1 MDKPTFPPGFA
12 SRAALPPGLDARSA
26 AVLREIVEQYVETGE
41 PVGSRTLSRRLP
53 MNLSPATIRNVMADL
68 TDAGLLFA
76 PHTSAGRLPT
86 DQGLRLFVD
95 GLLHFG
101 ELAED
106 EREAITAALAASGR
120 SLEDTLAEASSML
133 SGLSQAAGLVLAP
146 KSDGAIRHIEFV
158 PLGSGPRPRGPGERR
173 RPRREPGDR
182 DPARPAALGAPAGGQ
197 LPECPPLRP
206 LAGRIAADR
215 RRRRWPRTGPN
226 STRCRRWWWRPASPP
241 GPARARPGSL
251 IVRGQA
257 RLLSDVT
264 QIERLTAIQALFDR
278 LEAQETM
285 LRLLELAE
293 QSEGVR
299 IFIGAE
305 SGLFGTS
312 GVSMVVAPARSDGGR
327 IVGAIGVIG
336 PTRINYGR
344 IIPVVDYTAR
354 VIGRLL
360 G

>member
-1 MDKPTFPPGFA
+1 MDKSSSGGPNAGRGPGRRA
-12 SRAALPPGLDARSA
+12 DSRPGLDARSA

-133 SGLSQAAGLVLAP
+133 SGLSAGRRAGARAQVRGRGPPHRIRAA
-146 KSDGAIRHIEFV
+146 R
-158 PLGSGPRPRGPGERR
+158 PRPRPGGAGQRR

-182 DPARPAALGAPAGGQ
+182 DPARPAALRAAAGEQ
-197 LPECPPLRP
+197 LPERPALRP
-206 LAGRIAADR
+206 LAGRTAAHR
-215 RRRRWPRTGPN
+215 RRGDGGRTAP
-226 STRCRRWWWRPASPP
+226 SWTRCRPRWSRRASPP
-241 GPARARPGSL
+241 GPARA
-251 IVRGQA
+251 
-257 RLLSDVT
+257 
-264 QIERLTAIQALFDR
+264 
-278 LEAQETM
+278 
-285 LRLLELAE
+285 
-293 QSEGVR
+293 
-299 IFIGAE
+299 
-305 SGLFGTS
+305 
-312 GVSMVVAPARSDGGR
+312 APA
-327 IVGAIGVIG
+327 A
-336 PTRINYGR
+336 
-344 IIPVVDYTAR
+344 
-354 VIGRLL
+354 
-360 G
+360 